1 MNAPPDQHAALTE
14 LARGEYSRRNFTAF
28 CQLMDPTF
36 ERAPHLDLLASHL
49 EALERRDIRKLL
61 VAMPP
66 RSGKSRSCAQDF
78 VGWYLGRN
86 PRHEIVIASYGA
98 QPAERH
104 SRKVREIVGSE
115 HYPFATRV
123 DPSSSAVDMWQ
134 TTAGGVVRAVG
145 VEGALTSLGA
155 NLAVWDDI
163 VKDAASANSA
173 ANRETNWEWYQ
184 SVGRTRLMPGA
195 VQCAIGTRWHEDD
208 FMGRLLNSSGANEW
222 TTLILP
228 AIAEPGDPL
237 GREVGEALWPKW
249 YPLQDLPSVEKG
261 EISSRMFSAL
271 YQQRPVPAEG
281 GLFKVDWFKSYR
293 ELPKP
298 KSATF
303 TMFGGVDLIS
313 AETNRR
319 FFTITAIDCASKTGV
334 SNDFSAIVTMLSD
347 GMNAYV
353 VDVIRERLEFSD
365 LARTIVDVCRKHK
378 PAVVYI
384 EDASAGIPIVQELRR
399 LTSLP
404 IVAVP
409 AKGSKI
415 ARAEAVTPRFE
426 SGRVLVPERAPWL
439 KEFID
444 EFASFPAGRHDDMV
458 DATVLG
464 VTMLE
469 RSLERQRLTS
479 RNADVLKNYMER

>member
-36 ERAPHLDLLASHL
+36 ERAPHLDLLATHL
-49 EALERRDIRKLL
+49 EALNRRDIDKLI
-61 VAMPP
+61 VCMPP
-66 RSGKSRSCAQDF
+66 RHGKSKSCAQDF
-78 VGWYLGRN
+78 PAWSLGQN
-86 PRHEIVIASYGA
+86 PRQQIIIASYGA
-98 QPAERH
+98 ELAEGH
-104 SRKVREIVGSE
+104 SRKVRELVQHE
-115 HYPFATRV
+115 HYPFATRI
-123 DPSSSAVDMWQ
+123 DPTSSAVDRWG
-134 TTAGGVVRAVG
+134 TTARGIVRAAGVG
-145 VEGALTSLGA
+145 GALTGLGA
-155 NLAVWDDI
+155 HLLVIDDA
-163 VKDAASANSA
+163 VKDLASAESA
-173 ANRETNWEWYQ
+173 SIRETVWGWY
-184 SVGRTRLMPGA
+184 STVARTRLMPDA
-195 VQCAIGTRWHEDD
+195 AQILIGTRWHEDD
-208 FMGRLLNSSGANEW
+208 LLGRVLNSPGASGW
-222 TTLILP
+222 STLILP
-228 AIAEPGDPL
+228 ARAEPGDPL
-237 GREVGEALWPKW
+237 GREVDEPLWPGW
-249 YPLQDLPSVEKG
+249 YPASTYPSVENG
-261 EISSRMFSAL
+261 EISTRQFAAL

-281 GLFKVDWFKSYR
+281 GLFKTEWFKTYKDFPR
-293 ELPKP
+293 VQ
-298 KSATF
+298 SATF
-303 TMFGGVDLIS
+303 SWGNVLLKS
-313 AETNRR
+313 AETGQR
-319 FFTITAIDCASKTGV
+319 FYTVMAIDTASKTGV
-334 SNDFSAIVTMLSD
+334 SNDFSAIVTLLSD

-365 LARTIVDVCRKHK
+365 LARTIVAACRKHQ
-378 PAVVYI
+378 PAVIYI
-384 EDASAGIPIVQELRR
+384 EDSSAGIPIVQELRR

-404 IVAVP
+404 IVPVFP
-409 AKGSKI
+409 RGSKI